1 MTEKPDEIVAEKIVD
16 EFQKR
21 DLIRK
26 DKVED
31 FRQKFSNGDLSV
43 EDWKLMAELTIE
55 EEEGNDNAE

>member
-21 DLIRK
+21 DLIRE

-31 FRQKFSNGDLSV
+31 FRQKLSNGDLSV

-55 EEEGNDNAE
+55 EEEGIDNAE

>member
-26 DKVED
+26 DKVEG

-55 EEEGNDNAE
+55 EEEGIDNAE

>member
-1 MTEKPDEIVAEKIVD
+1 MTEKPDEIVADKIVD

-21 DLIRK
+21 GLIRK

-31 FRQKFSNGDLSV
+31 FRQNFSNGDLSI

-55 EEEGNDNAE
+55 EEGLDNAE

>member
-55 EEEGNDNAE
+55 EEEGIDNAE